1 MGSACDCIYLGNQSP
16 KVNKNFLF
24 RCSDPTEFGSNASG
38 IKCSSCLKKC
48 PDKVGMLLPVAD
60 NADIWQCVSCGAK
73 FNSVTAHNLMFSLN
87 QKAEMM
93 LDNSRVTV
101 NDLENMLIKFS
112 KVLHPNHAILARIK
126 YSLCGLYGRSIGY
139 ELQNLNEKQLLR

>member
-1 MGSACDCIYLGNQSP
+1 
-16 KVNKNFLF
+16 
-24 RCSDPTEFGSNASG
+24 
-38 IKCSSCLKKC
+38 
-48 PDKVGMLLPVAD
+48 
-60 NADIWQCVSCGAK
+60 
-73 FNSVTAHNLMFSLN
+73 MFSLN